1 MKGKI
6 LLISQNFYPELGSAA
21 NRMKQLYKQF
31 EKAGYEPLI
40 VTTEPSYPNHALF
53 EDDAYYDDSELNAL
67 EGYRIIR
74 IRMHCQKQHSD
85 LVHRLFYY
93 IELMIKV
100 RMYIG
105 KLGDYAN
112 VYVSSPNIFLAWAT
126 LFFKRNKKAKYFLE
140 IRDLWPDS
148 FLCLKKIKVKFLLP
162 LLKWLEKQMYQQAD
176 EIVVNNPYFQSYINT
191 MLNENREMVYLP
203 NAVSQT
209 ECLNPIKETMF
220 SVVYTG
226 NIGYAQNVDQ
236 LIDIAR
242 GLNEKGIHM
251 TAIIYGV
258 QADVFREAV
267 KREHLST
274 IHLVPP
280 MKRDACLKA
289 ISKHHVSLSIL
300 EPSDVFM
307 NVMPGKIVDSICSGT
322 PVVSNVGGYTGELIN
337 SQQLGFAKAG
347 ASTTEIIDYIE
358 QIKMNPEL
366 LDHIISQTKNLRD
379 KQFIW
384 ENNFPR
390 LTGKLRGV

>member
-53 EDDAYYDDSELNAL
+53 NDHSYYDDAELNAL

-105 KLGDYAN
+105 KLGHYDN

-126 LFFKRNKKAKYFLE
+126 LFFKRNTKAKYFLE

-148 FLCLKKIKVKFLLP
+148 FLCLKKIKVRFLMP
-162 LLKWLEKQMYQQAD
+162 LLKWLEKQMYMQAD

-191 MLNENREMVYLP
+191 MLDENHEMIYLP
-203 NAVSQT
+203 NAVSKA
-209 ECLNPIKETMF
+209 ECLYPVKNDTF

-236 LIDIAR
+236 LIAIAR
-242 GLNEKGIHM
+242 GLHAKDIQM

-258 QADVFREAV
+258 QADVFRAAV
-267 KREHLST
+267 KQEHLTS

-280 MKRDACLKA
+280 MKRAACLKA
-289 ISKHHVSLSIL
+289 ISRHHVSLSIL
-300 EPSDVFM
+300 EPSEVFM

-347 ASTTEIIDYIE
+347 ASTEEIIDYIV
-358 QIKMNPEL
+358 QIKKNPKL
-366 LDHIISQTKNLRD
+366 LNHIISQTKNLRD

-384 ENNFPR
+384 ENNFPK